1 MFPYYL
7 RHCQRS
13 TTTTR
18 GRKKTKFWKKA
29 PKKVPSFHLTGAE
42 TMKFIKEA
50 DIRAKEKEAK
60 QKEKE
65 EIKTK
70 ALKEAQKQK
79 WKQKRK

>member
-1 MFPYYL
+1 MPKKYY
-7 RHCQRS
+7 HYQRE
-13 TTTTR
+13 
-18 GRKKTKFWKKA
+18 GRRQSSGRRA

-79 WKQKRK
+79 RKQKRK

>member
-1 MFPYYL
+1 MSKNYY
-7 RHCQRS
+7 HYQREGEDQNS
-13 TTTTR
+13 
-18 GRKKTKFWKKA
+18 GRRA

-65 EIKTK
+65 GN
-70 ALKEAQKQK
+70 
-79 WKQKRK
+79 

>member
-1 MFPYYL
+1 MPKKYY
-7 RHCQRS
+7 HYQRE
-13 TTTTR
+13 
-18 GRKKTKFWKKA
+18 GEDKVLEEGLL
-29 PKKVPSFHLTGAE
+29 KVPSFHLTGAE

-50 DIRAKEKEAK
+50 HIRAKEKEAK

-79 WKQKRK
+79 WKQKQK